1 MFDALLLALIVLPVL
16 SGIVLLLGLPQ
27 SRGGLGG
34 VVGQGTAWLMLLFI
48 IVLYGLSSI
57 SAALPESGTIS
68 PFVTFAPD
76 WLSVNLSSLAADTE
90 RGWQFALGM
99 DGIAFW
105 LVLLNCIVGLCVL
118 TFAKTT
124 VNHGQDQFSG
134 WMLLA
139 MAGLN
144 LTFLSMD
151 LFSFYIGFELALL
164 PLYPLITKWGTK
176 DAALQAKRFILYSLA
191 GSIPLILGMLGISRL
206 YSQPN
211 EWIIDLPELSRR
223 ASDAASADTQAQIWV
238 FVFLVLGFG
247 IKMALIPFHTW
258 MPSTYEASHPTF
270 TAFMAGVVVKLGLFG
285 FLRLAMPLVPHASH
299 LYGPNLLAFL
309 GAVAIVGGALAALA
323 QTDLKRLFA
332 YSSLSHV
339 GFITMGLFAQNE
351 EGISA
356 GIFQMFG
363 HGITTAAVFLTLS
376 CIALRTGSTSN
387 LVMNRN
393 LATEYPKLSFFTI
406 FFLVAGAGM
415 PGLCNFVGEFLALTA
430 TVTRQPMIAALGAL
444 GIILGA
450 WYTFRFIHQLLFGDV
465 QAHSSSRHQTVS
477 NLAADIGQTER
488 MVLATLAA
496 VCIAMGVFPQMGMRV
511 FNSDAKAISSAVE
524 HTDAT
529 TQVSWLSDPS
539 K

>member
-1 MFDALLLALIVLPVL
+1 M
-16 SGIVLLLGLPQ
+16 
-27 SRGGLGG
+27 
-34 VVGQGTAWLMLLFI
+34 
-48 IVLYGLSSI
+48 
-57 SAALPESGTIS
+57 
-68 PFVTFAPD
+68 VTFSPHC
-76 WLSVNLSSLAADTE
+76 LSVNLTSVVADTDQ
-90 RGWQFALGM
+90 GWQFSLGM

-105 LVLLNCIVGLCVL
+105 LILLNGIVGLCVL

-124 VNHGQDQFSG
+124 VNHDQNQFSG

-151 LFSFYIGFELALL
+151 VLTFYIGFELALL
-164 PLYPLITKWGTK
+164 PLYPLISKWGMK
-176 DAALQAKRFILYSLA
+176 DTPLQAKRFILYSLA
-191 GSIPLILGMLGISRL
+191 GSIPLILGLLGISRL
-206 YSQPN
+206 YSQTN

-223 ASDAASADTQAQIWV
+223 ASEAASGDTQAQIWV
-238 FVFLVLGFG
+238 FVFLVFGFG
-247 IKMALIPFHTW
+247 IKMALIPLHTW
-258 MPSTYEASHPTF
+258 MPATYEASHPTF

-285 FLRLAMPLVPHASH
+285 FLRLAMPMVPQAYN
-299 LYGPNLLAFL
+299 LYGPNLLSLL
-309 GAVAIVGGALAALA
+309 GAIAIVGGALAALA

-376 CIALRTGSTSN
+376 CITQRTGATSN
-387 LVMNRN
+387 LAMNRN
-393 LATEYPKLSFFTI
+393 LAIEYPKLSFFTI

-430 TVTRQPMIAALGAL
+430 TVTRQPVVAALGAS

-450 WYTFRFIHQLLFGDV
+450 WYSFRFIHQLLYGTAQV
-465 QAHSSSRHQTVS
+465 QSSSRSQSVS
-477 NLAADIGQTER
+477 KQIGDIGRTEKMVLSALAAI
-488 MVLATLAA
+488 
-496 VCIAMGVFPQMGMRV
+496 CIAIGVFPQMGMRV
-511 FNSDAKAISSAVE
+511 FSNDARAISKAVE
-524 HTDAT
+524 QADAT